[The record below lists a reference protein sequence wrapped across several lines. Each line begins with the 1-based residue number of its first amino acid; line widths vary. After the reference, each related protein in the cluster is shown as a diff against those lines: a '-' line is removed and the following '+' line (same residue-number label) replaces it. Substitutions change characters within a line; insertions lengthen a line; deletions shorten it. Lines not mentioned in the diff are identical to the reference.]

1 MLKIIKK
8 QLPVELNEEMASNL
22 RQSLQARYN
31 SLLHRVRLEYLNR
44 LGLEP
49 NSCDFMAALKDAPL
63 MLGEL
68 YLPEAGTIF
77 YIKAKRGEALIQA
90 GVITND
96 ETRDVDEFFSEV
108 RDILAGICDHLP
120 SWQLSTDL
128 LPLEIEDAEVE
139 PNPATEE
146 QLAAAKMLM
155 DRESRQLLE
164 QIKDAGSIF
173 LNKIECPDR
182 DLLER
187 RIHNFK
193 DLGLLNMDYAVLCHR
208 TGQQILRV
216 ADKATIDES
225 SQKAFKCFICGSP
238 LSDEI
243 IEEVLACTD
252 SGVNMLND
260 RTWLLI
266 LVRGILAEL
275 GISGSAMKIYRSQD
289 LPVQI
294 FLSINGLRYLLVL
307 CTDPM
312 TLDQAYLVGAH
323 LAAYKLDSAIIVST
337 EKITTLMR
345 SHLEQTNPQAKFEF
359 LDKMEELS
367 ARLQRIIIDQQRD
380 YLSKQLEDMVSL
392 TKVDISP
399 LVLQR
404 MLPIPENLKDVVV
417 KEEPTVTS
425 APASIELHISE
436 SKSAD
441 RALETAEQAPAAL
454 ENAVESVVEPAAEPA
469 AESAPETIVLDIP
482 SKGGKKGKKH

>member
-49 NSCDFMAALKDAPL
+49 NSCDFMSTLKDSPL
-63 MLGEL
+63 ILGEL
-68 YLPEAGTIF
+68 FLPEAGTIF
-77 YIKAKRGEALIQA
+77 YIKAKRGEGLIQA

-96 ETRDVDEFFSEV
+96 ETRDTDEFFSEV
-108 RDILAGICDHLP
+108 RDIMSGICDNLP
-120 SWQLSTDL
+120 SWQISADL

-164 QIKDAGSIF
+164 QIKNAGSIF

-193 DLGLLNMDYAVLCHR
+193 DLGLLSMDYAVLCHR

-225 SQKAFKCFICGSP
+225 SQKAFKCFICGSQI
-238 LSDEI
+238 SDEL
-243 IEEVLACTD
+243 IEEVLACTEC
-252 SGVNMLND
+252 GVTMLSD

-275 GISGSAMKIYRSQD
+275 GIPSSAMKIYRSKE

-307 CTDPM
+307 CTEPI
-312 TLDQAYLVGAH
+312 TLDQAYLIGAH
-323 LAAYKLDSAIIVST
+323 LAAYKLDSAIIIST

-345 SHLEQTNPQAKFEF
+345 SHLEQTSPRAKFEF
-359 LDKMEELS
+359 LDKMEDLS
-367 ARLQRIIIDQQRD
+367 AHLQRIIIDQQRD
-380 YLSKQLEDMVSL
+380 FLSKQLEDMVSL

-404 MLPIPENLKDVVV
+404 MLPIPENLKDV
-417 KEEPTVTS
+417 TVR
-425 APASIELHISE
+425 
-436 SKSAD
+436 D
-441 RALETAEQAPAAL
+441 
-454 ENAVESVVEPAAEPA
+454 EPAASVHAEVSVSEAIKVSKPSLGKAALSIEPKSA
-469 AESAPETIVLDIP
+469 LNAETVVEIIEESGALEIP
-482 SKGGKKGKKH
+482 SKGSKKGKKH

>member
-49 NSCDFMAALKDAPL
+49 NSCDFMEALKDAPL

-108 RDILAGICDHLP
+108 RDILAGICDNLP

-128 LPLEIEDAEVE
+128 LPLEIEDAEVD

-252 SGVNMLND
+252 SGVNMLSD

-275 GISGSAMKIYRSQD
+275 GIPGSAMKIYRSQN

-323 LAAYKLDSAIIVST
+323 LAAYKLDSAIIIST

-359 LDKMEELS
+359 LDRMEELS

-380 YLSKQLEDMVSL
+380 FLSKQLEDMVSL

-417 KEEPTVTS
+417 KEEPAVTS
-425 APASIELHISE
+425 APVDIHISE
-436 SKSAD
+436 PKD
-441 RALETAEQAPAAL
+441 VEKNDEVAEQAPAAP
-454 ENAVESVVEPAAEPA
+454 EVAAEA
-469 AESAPETIVLDIP
+469 VAEPVSENVVLEIP

>member
-49 NSCDFMAALKDAPL
+49 NSCDFMEALKDAPL

-108 RDILAGICDHLP
+108 RDILAGICDNLP

-128 LPLEIEDAEVE
+128 LPLEIEDAEVD

-252 SGVNMLND
+252 SGVNMLSD

-275 GISGSAMKIYRSQD
+275 GIPGSAMKIYRSQN
-289 LPVQI
+289 LPVQF

-323 LAAYKLDSAIIVST
+323 LAAYKLDSAIIIST

-359 LDKMEELS
+359 LDRMEELS

-380 YLSKQLEDMVSL
+380 FLSKQLEDMVSL

-417 KEEPTVTS
+417 KEEPAVTS
-425 APASIELHISE
+425 APVDIHISE
-436 SKSAD
+436 PKD
-441 RALETAEQAPAAL
+441 VEKNDEVAEQAPAAP
-454 ENAVESVVEPAAEPA
+454 EVAAEA
-469 AESAPETIVLDIP
+469 VAEPVSENVVLEIP

>member
-49 NSCDFMAALKDAPL
+49 NSCDFMEALKDAPL

-108 RDILAGICDHLP
+108 RDILAGICDNLP

-128 LPLEIEDAEVE
+128 LPLEIEDAEVD

-252 SGVNMLND
+252 SGVNMLSD

-275 GISGSAMKIYRSQD
+275 GIPGSAMKIYRSQN

-323 LAAYKLDSAIIVST
+323 LAAYKLDSAIIIST

-359 LDKMEELS
+359 LDRMEELS

-417 KEEPTVTS
+417 KEEPAVTS
-425 APASIELHISE
+425 APVDIHISE
-436 SKSAD
+436 PKD
-441 RALETAEQAPAAL
+441 VEKNDEVAEQAPAAP
-454 ENAVESVVEPAAEPA
+454 EVAAEA
-469 AESAPETIVLDIP
+469 VAEPVSENVVLEIP

>member
-454 ENAVESVVEPAAEPA
+454 ENAAESVVEPAAEPA

>member
-49 NSCDFMAALKDAPL
+49 NSCDFMAALKDSPL

-108 RDILAGICDHLP
+108 RDILAGICDNLP
-120 SWQLSTDL
+120 SWQLSADL
-128 LPLEIEDAEVE
+128 LPLEIEDAEVD

-164 QIKDAGSIF
+164 QIKDASSIF

-193 DLGLLNMDYAVLCHR
+193 DLGLLSMDYAVLCHR

-252 SGVNMLND
+252 NGVNMLRD

-266 LVRGILAEL
+266 LVRGILSEL
-275 GISGSAMKIYRSQD
+275 GIPGSAMKIYRSQN

-307 CTDPM
+307 CTEPM

-323 LAAYKLDSAIIVST
+323 LAAYKLDSAIIIST

-359 LDKMEELS
+359 LDRMEELS

-380 YLSKQLEDMVSL
+380 FLSQQLEDMVSL

-404 MLPIPENLKDVVV
+404 MLPIPENLKDVVA
-417 KEEPTVTS
+417 KEEPTV
-425 APASIELHISE
+425 ASTPVELHLNE
-436 SKSAD
+436 PKSAEKVSEV
-441 RALETAEQAPAAL
+441 AQQAPAVSETADEVSTESTTPTVAL
-454 ENAVESVVEPAAEPA
+454 E
-469 AESAPETIVLDIP
+469 LP

>member
-49 NSCDFMAALKDAPL
+49 NSCDFMEALKDAPL

-96 ETRDVDEFFSEV
+96 ETRDVDEFFNEV
-108 RDILAGICDHLP
+108 RDILAGICDNLP

-128 LPLEIEDAEVE
+128 LPLEIEDAEVD

-252 SGVNMLND
+252 SGVNMLSD

-275 GISGSAMKIYRSQD
+275 GIPGSAMKIYRSQN

-323 LAAYKLDSAIIVST
+323 LAAYKLDSAIIIST

-359 LDKMEELS
+359 LDRMEELS

-380 YLSKQLEDMVSL
+380 FLSKQLEDMVSL

-417 KEEPTVTS
+417 KEEPAVTS
-425 APASIELHISE
+425 APAEIHISE
-436 SKSAD
+436 SKDVEKTEVAN
-441 RALETAEQAPAAL
+441 QAPAAP
-454 ENAVESVVEPAAEPA
+454 EVAVEAVAEPVS
-469 AESAPETIVLDIP
+469 ENVVLEIP

>member
-49 NSCDFMAALKDAPL
+49 NSCDFMEALKDAPL

-108 RDILAGICDHLP
+108 RDILAGICDNLP

-128 LPLEIEDAEVE
+128 LPLEIEDAEVD

-252 SGVNMLND
+252 SGVNMLSD

-275 GISGSAMKIYRSQD
+275 GIPGSAMKIYRSQN

-323 LAAYKLDSAIIVST
+323 LAAYKLDSAIIIST

-359 LDKMEELS
+359 LDRMEELS

-380 YLSKQLEDMVSL
+380 FLSKQLEDMVSL

-417 KEEPTVTS
+417 KEEPAVTS
-425 APASIELHISE
+425 APVEIHISE
-436 SKSAD
+436 PKDVEKTS
-441 RALETAEQAPAAL
+441 EVAEQALAAS
-454 ENAVESVVEPAAEPA
+454 EVAVEAVAEPVS
-469 AESAPETIVLDIP
+469 ENIVLEIP

>member
-49 NSCDFMAALKDAPL
+49 NSCDFMEALKDAPL

-108 RDILAGICDHLP
+108 RDILAGICDNLP
-120 SWQLSTDL
+120 SGQLSTDL
-128 LPLEIEDAEVE
+128 LPLEIEDAEVD

-252 SGVNMLND
+252 SGVNMLSD

-275 GISGSAMKIYRSQD
+275 GIPGSAMKIYRSQN

-323 LAAYKLDSAIIVST
+323 LAAYKLDSAIIIST

-359 LDKMEELS
+359 LDRMEELS
-367 ARLQRIIIDQQRD
+367 AR
-380 YLSKQLEDMVSL
+380 
-392 TKVDISP
+392 
-399 LVLQR
+399 LQR

-417 KEEPTVTS
+417 KEEPAVTL
-425 APASIELHISE
+425 APVDIHISE
-436 SKSAD
+436 PKD
-441 RALETAEQAPAAL
+441 VEKNDEVAEQAPAAP
-454 ENAVESVVEPAAEPA
+454 EVAAEA
-469 AESAPETIVLDIP
+469 VAEPVSENVVLEMP

>member
-1 MLKIIKK
+1 M
-8 QLPVELNEEMASNL
+8 
-22 RQSLQARYN
+22 
-31 SLLHRVRLEYLNR
+31 
-44 LGLEP
+44 
-49 NSCDFMAALKDAPL
+49 
-63 MLGEL
+63 
-68 YLPEAGTIF
+68 
-77 YIKAKRGEALIQA
+77 
-90 GVITND
+90 
-96 ETRDVDEFFSEV
+96 
-108 RDILAGICDHLP
+108 
-120 SWQLSTDL
+120 
-128 LPLEIEDAEVE
+128 
-139 PNPATEE
+139 
-146 QLAAAKMLM
+146 
-155 DRESRQLLE
+155 E

-252 SGVNMLND
+252 SGVNMLSD

-275 GISGSAMKIYRSQD
+275 SIPGSAMKIYRSQD

-294 FLSINGLRYLLVL
+294 FLSVNGLRYLLVL
-307 CTDPM
+307 CTEPM

-323 LAAYKLDSAIIVST
+323 LAAYKLDSAIIIST

-359 LDKMEELS
+359 LDRMEDLS

-380 YLSKQLEDMVSL
+380 FLSKQLEDMVSL

-417 KEEPTVTS
+417 KEEPAVTS
-425 APASIELHISE
+425 ASIEVQISE
-436 SKSAD
+436 PKSA
-441 RALETAEQAPAAL
+441 EKVPEVAEQASVAQDIVP
-454 ENAVESVVEPAAEPA
+454 EAVAELEPASEPV
-469 AESAPETIVLDIP
+469 VLEIP

>member
-49 NSCDFMAALKDAPL
+49 NSCDFMEALKDAPL

-108 RDILAGICDHLP
+108 RDILAGICDNLP

-128 LPLEIEDAEVE
+128 LPLEIEDAEVD

-252 SGVNMLND
+252 SGVNMLSD

-275 GISGSAMKIYRSQD
+275 GIPGSAMKIYRSQN

-323 LAAYKLDSAIIVST
+323 LAAYKLDSAIIIST

-359 LDKMEELS
+359 LDRMEELS

-380 YLSKQLEDMVSL
+380 FLSKQLEDMVSL

-417 KEEPTVTS
+417 KEEPAVTS
-425 APASIELHISE
+425 APIEIHISE
-436 SKSAD
+436 PKD
-441 RALETAEQAPAAL
+441 VEKTPEVAEQAPAAS
-454 ENAVESVVEPAAEPA
+454 EVAVEAVAEPVS
-469 AESAPETIVLDIP
+469 ENVVLEIP
-482 SKGGKKGKKH
+482 FKGGKKGKKH

>member
-108 RDILAGICDHLP
+108 RDILAGICDSLP

-128 LPLEIEDAEVE
+128 LPLEIEDAEVD

-252 SGVNMLND
+252 SGVNMLSD

-275 GISGSAMKIYRSQD
+275 GIPGSAMKIYRSQN

-294 FLSINGLRYLLVL
+294 FLSVNGLRYLLVL
-307 CTDPM
+307 CTEPM

-323 LAAYKLDSAIIVST
+323 LAAYKLDSAIIIST

-359 LDKMEELS
+359 LDKMEDLS

-380 YLSKQLEDMVSL
+380 FLSKQLEDMVSL

-417 KEEPTVTS
+417 KEEPAVTS
-425 APASIELHISE
+425 APVEVQISE
-436 SKSAD
+436 PKSAEK
-441 RALETAEQAPAAL
+441 APEVAEQASVAQDTAPEAVAELEPAS
-454 ENAVESVVEPAAEPA
+454 ESVVLE
-469 AESAPETIVLDIP
+469 IP